1 MRKSIV
7 LLVVGAFLIIVAFG
21 TASSIPLEANKD
33 FNRLISKSRLDWS
46 TKESEYIYVQGSE
59 HRRLLQNFYLGASGL
74 ICVFTGLLTLPN
86 KNSNDAQSN
95 PMRLKEN
102 HESGEYNE

>member
-46 TKESEYIYVQGSE
+46 TKESEYIYMCREANIAGCFRISTSEHQGSSAY
-59 HRRLLQNFYLGASGL
+59 LQDFLHFQIRIRMMLN
-74 ICVFTGLLTLPN
+74 LTPC
-86 KNSNDAQSN
+86 D
-95 PMRLKEN
+95 
-102 HESGEYNE
+102 